1 MACERARKTWRNSS
15 YWVKPSPIG
24 GGSLSLLFECKRKLG
39 VAYRSSSNCTF
50 ALRSGLPMAFPTPL
64 ISTDRG
70 RQTPWP
76 VTPCAHPLHSYISL
90 ARGEVQ
96 SAVATIWPFGLAC
109 NSWLCSQ
116 RHFSNIFHFPNHP
129 FWMKNEVATVL
140 RGLQRLPLSFHSP
153 EVSCVQ
159 MGGS

>member
-90 ARGEVQ
+90 ARGGRG
-96 SAVATIWPFGLAC
+96 SAKCGGHNLAL
-109 NSWLCSQ
+109 W
-116 RHFSNIFHFPNHP
+116 
-129 FWMKNEVATVL
+129 T
-140 RGLQRLPLSFHSP
+140 GLQLLALQPATLFQYFPFPQPPVLNEKRSGNSVAWHPAIAFKFSLSRS
-153 EVSCVQ
+153 
-159 MGGS
+159 